1 MDDLKQLPVSS
12 FYEKLGNWSFKKR
25 QRTAK
30 IREQKKNYQLVTL
43 DHIQALTVA
52 IPYHILKRRSDGTLF
67 VKTKSDEFLS
77 TTR

>member
-43 DHIQALTVA
+43 EGFTNFSKKI
-52 IPYHILKRRSDGTLF
+52 S
-67 VKTKSDEFLS
+67 
-77 TTR
+77 